1 MVKWLHVYDLGVNYV
16 ELLSN
21 ATCVVFVA
29 AASYQLFTHL
39 NHGVHPRHDRRI
51 AQLRPLCQSLDT
63 RKGVA
68 TYT

>member
-1 MVKWLHVYDLGVNYV
+1 MYTILELYSVKF
-16 ELLSN
+16 LSN
-21 ATCVVFVA
+21 GECMFFVA
-29 AASYQLFTHL
+29 AASYQLFT
-39 NHGVHPRHDRRI
+39 NRGVHPRHDRRI